1 MILINGNIIPVQH
14 KCGGAVPRGGF
25 ANSTA
30 ANIMAKVTR
39 FRQLSDN
46 VIGICY
52 EQEYE
57 QSHSGKISADI
68 IGTEAHNH
76 GEKMKD

>member
-1 MILINGNIIPVQH
+1 
-14 KCGGAVPRGGF
+14 
-25 ANSTA
+25 
-30 ANIMAKVTR
+30 MAKVTR

-57 QSHSGKISADI
+57 QSHSGKFSADI
-68 IGTEAHNH
+68 MGTEAHNH
-76 GEKMKD
+76 GEKMKDWIVDNEK